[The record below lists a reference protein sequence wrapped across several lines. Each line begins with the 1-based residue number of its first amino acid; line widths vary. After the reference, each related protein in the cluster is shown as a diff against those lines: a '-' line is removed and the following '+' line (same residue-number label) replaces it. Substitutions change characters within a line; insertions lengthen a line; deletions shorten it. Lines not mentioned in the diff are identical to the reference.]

1 MYISYRVFLSDFW
14 GQYSIT
20 KFFSKKGEANLQR
33 SVRLSIYLFLLSALV
48 VSQGYGTTGDSLLTG
63 LCYSPS
69 VVFQLTCTRFPVVV
83 KIGHAHGGLGK
94 VKVDNNNDFQDM
106 SSVVA
111 VTGSYATAEPYIDSK
126 YDIHVQKIGSNYK
139 ALM

>member
-1 MYISYRVFLSDFW
+1 MKFL
-14 GQYSIT
+14 Q
-20 KFFSKKGEANLQR
+20 KFFLQ
-33 SVRLSIYLFLLSALV
+33 LSCNRY
-48 VSQGYGTTGDSLLTG
+48 
-63 LCYSPS
+63 
-69 VVFQLTCTRFPVVV
+69 PVVV
-83 KIGHAHGGLGK
+83 KIGHAHGGVGK

-111 VTGSYATAEPYIDSK
+111 VAGSYATVEPYIDSK